1 MRMRIPVRHAPYGH
15 VGPVEVCA
23 RLLSLVTA
31 TLALVVVSAASAQ
44 VSSTSLSDAA
54 SVGEQAT
61 ASEASSELRT
71 SATVDRRELLDA
83 LRLPELPWSADE
95 LVALRAEAWPRS
107 ANEEG
112 YLALEQG
119 GGAYLSAD
127 SARSP
132 WTFVFTSREPGTLVS
147 GVVIELPGGVDARY
161 LPQQALVRASP
172 TSTEI
177 NRSSWPSVSR
187 TLYQLGR
194 AELRGEASAA
204 ADGRSEAQVVLI
216 RFAQPVP
223 LSVLALTI
231 SAGPVARGL
240 VLGRVALL
248 EANEEVERAYDEVS
262 VVELLPL
269 SDDERPSSGVLSID
283 DLPALPAVGE

>member
-1 MRMRIPVRHAPYGH
+1 MRMRLTPPHAPCGK
-15 VGPVEVCA
+15 VAFGQIRA
-23 RLLSLVTA
+23 
-31 TLALVVVSAASAQ
+31 ALVPLVFVALSVLVDPVASAQ

-54 SVGEQAT
+54 SVGEQVT
-61 ASEASSELRT
+61 AGEASSELRSSDT
-71 SATVDRRELLDA
+71 LDGRELLES
-83 LRLPELPWSADE
+83 LQLPEVPWSADE

-107 ANEEG
+107 TNDEG

-127 SARSP
+127 SARAP

-161 LPQQALVRASP
+161 LPQQAIVRASP

-194 AELRGEASAA
+194 AELRSDAPAA
-204 ADGRSEAQVVLI
+204 RDAASEAEVVLI
-216 RFAQPVP
+216 RFAEPVP

-231 SAGPVARGL
+231 STGPVARGL
-240 VLGRVALL
+240 VLGRVTLL
-248 EANEEVERAYDEVS
+248 EAEEEVELAYDEVT

-269 SDDERPSSGVLSID
+269 SEEERPSSGVLSID
-283 DLPALPAVGE
+283 DLPALPQVGE